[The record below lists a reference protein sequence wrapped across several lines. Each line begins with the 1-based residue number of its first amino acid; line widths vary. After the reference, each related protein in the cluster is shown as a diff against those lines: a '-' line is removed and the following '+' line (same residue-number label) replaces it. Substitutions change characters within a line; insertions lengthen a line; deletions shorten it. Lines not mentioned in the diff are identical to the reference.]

1 MKKCIISRSQ
11 HPISRH
17 EISEA
22 ALKVLYKLKKNGFQ
36 AYLVGGCIRDRL
48 LNFAPK
54 DFDVSTNA
62 RPEQICKLFRNG
74 ILIGRRFKIVHIR
87 YGREIIEVTTFR
99 KTNYRHEL
107 AMEEFEHQDADYLE
121 DLDNLESELST
132 QISEFKQKQN
142 FELDVS
148 KQLTL
153 KADDN
158 LSTLSA
164 STKVFEKKITNNT
177 LIADN
182 SYGTSLEEDAQRRD
196 FSINALYYNI
206 KDFSIYDF
214 FNGIDDLKK
223 GVIRIIGNAKERYT
237 EDPVRMLRA
246 LRFAAKFDFTLA
258 KDTKNQIKPLSNL
271 ILQVAPARMFDE
283 VLKLFLKGYALKTLD
298 LTLKFGLFEKMFPQS
313 YSAIKTSSNL
323 DNFLRLG
330 FENTDKRIADKMTV
344 IPAFLYGIILWMP
357 VKQKFDAYV
366 KDGKPPSLAMQQAS
380 TEVLFEQNKIV
391 RIPKRFSITT
401 KEIWNMQWRLTR
413 RINKSSKK
421 ILESPRFKAG
431 YDFLL
436 LRQASGEANLEK
448 FIDYWQ
454 KNLVSS

>member
-1 MKKCIISRSQ
+1 MKKRIIPRPK

-17 EISEA
+17 EISDA

-36 AYLVGGCIRDRL
+36 AYLVGGSIRDRL
-48 LNFAPK
+48 LGFAPK
-54 DFDVSTNA
+54 DFDISTNA

-99 KTNYRHEL
+99 KANYAQEL
-107 AMEEFEHQDADYLE
+107 VAEEFEHQDADYLE
-121 DLDNLESELST
+121 DLNILEPDSKAQVL
-132 QISEFKQKQN
+132 K
-142 FELDVS
+142 FEQDQSFSSDTNKKPL
-148 KQLTL
+148 L
-153 KADDN
+153 KSADN
-158 LSTLSA
+158 LSTSSA
-164 STKVFEKKITNNT
+164 SAEVVKKNLINKT

-182 SYGTSLEEDAQRRD
+182 SYGSSLEEDAQRRD

-223 GVIRIIGNAKERYT
+223 GVIRIIGDAKERYT

-258 KDTKNQIKPLSNL
+258 KDTKKQIKPAANL

-283 VLKLFLKGYALKTLD
+283 VLKLFLKGSALKTLD
-298 LTLKFGLFEKMFPQS
+298 LTLEFGLFEKMFPLTFE
-313 YSAIKTSSNL
+313 ALKADKIL
-323 DNFLRLG
+323 ENFLRLG

-344 IPAFLYGIILWMP
+344 IPAFLYGVVLWLP

-421 ILESPRFKAG
+421 VLESPRFKAG

-448 FIDYWQ
+448 FIDFWQ
-454 KNLVSS
+454 KNLKN